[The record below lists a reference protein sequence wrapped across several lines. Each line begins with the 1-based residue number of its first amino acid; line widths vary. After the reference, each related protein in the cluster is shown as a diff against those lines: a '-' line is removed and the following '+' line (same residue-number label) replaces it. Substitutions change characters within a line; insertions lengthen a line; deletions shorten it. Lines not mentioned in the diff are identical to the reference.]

1 MIPRLSRSATFYPA
15 LTLSLTRLTLTS
27 NQGVKPSS
35 GQSGFSR
42 SEGPWPT
49 QRPEPTARLPGAKAA
64 GAVVKKPVSVGVDIV
79 QSVRTFLGQRSS
91 ASTLTVFRD
100 QDKDRSGKIEAKVRL
115 TVILSMRP
123 GASTPLI
130 VACTFE
136 PAGVRRRAQAA
147 RHERPVR

>member
-1 MIPRLSRSATFYPA
+1 M
-15 LTLSLTRLTLTS
+15 
-27 NQGVKPSS
+27 KPSS

-115 TVILSMRP
+115 TVILSVRP
-123 GASTPLI
+123 GASIPHL
-130 VACTFE
+130 
-136 PAGVRRRAQAA
+136 GV
-147 RHERPVR
+147 HL